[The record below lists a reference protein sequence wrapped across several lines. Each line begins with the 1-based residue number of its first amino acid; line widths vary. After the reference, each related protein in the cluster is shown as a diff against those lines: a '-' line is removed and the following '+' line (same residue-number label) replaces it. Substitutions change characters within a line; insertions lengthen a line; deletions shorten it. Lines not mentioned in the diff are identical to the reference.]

1 MQKQYH
7 IAVIGG
13 GASGLLAAIAA
24 KIEGGAGCSVVI
36 LERNDRIGRK
46 ILSTG
51 NGRCNLGNT
60 VIQKENYSG
69 SLLEKAFAIFQQAP
83 KTEDYFRQMGLIC
96 REEEHRLYPY
106 CNHAN
111 AVLDSL
117 RLQVE
122 LYGIAVQCDC
132 QIQNLIP
139 KKHGFLLQS
148 DTESYFAE
156 QVIFACGGYAA
167 PALGTDGSAYAM
179 LKDLKIAIRPCTPA
193 LCFLKTKTEL
203 VRALKGIR
211 LLAKVSLYENG
222 GLKRQERGEVQFTE
236 QALSGICI
244 FNLSAYCDKLS
255 HATYT
260 VALDLLPD
268 WDLEQVYAFLWEL
281 YALRGT
287 LSVEE
292 FFTGVFQRRVGLQV
306 LKQCGILQKE
316 PRLIASCIPKEIEQL
331 ASFLKALK
339 FPVIG
344 KGDWKNAQISCG
356 GIISEEVSTNLESIR
371 YPGLYF
377 SGEALDLQGDCG
389 GYNLNWAW
397 ASGWWTGTHAA
408 KEWKQKHD

>member
-24 KIEGGAGCSVVI
+24 KIEGGADCSVVI

-83 KTEDYFRQMGLIC
+83 KTED
-96 REEEHRLYPY
+96 HRLYPH
-106 CNHAN
+106 CNHAS

-222 GLKRQERGEVQFTE
+222 VLKRQERGEVQFTE

-244 FNLSAYCDKLS
+244 CNLSAYCDKLS

-287 LSVEE
+287 LPIEE
-292 FFTGVFQRRVGLQV
+292 FFIGIFQRRVGLQI
-306 LKQCGILQKE
+306 LKQYGILQKE
-316 PRLIASCIPKEIEQL
+316 PRLIASCTPKEIKQL
-331 ASFLKALK
+331 ASFLKAWK

-356 GIISEEVSTNLESIR
+356 GIISEEVSADLESIR

>member
-1 MQKQYH
+1 MRKQYH

-24 KIEGGAGCSVVI
+24 KIEGGADCSVVI

-106 CNHAN
+106 CNHAS

-122 LYGIAVQCDC
+122 LYGIAVQCNC

-222 GLKRQERGEVQFTE
+222 VLKRQERGEVQFTE

-268 WDLEQVYAFLWEL
+268 WDSEQVSAFLWEL

-316 PRLIASCIPKEIEQL
+316 PRLIASCTPKEIEQL
-331 ASFLKALK
+331 ASFLKTWK

-356 GIISEEVSTNLESIR
+356 GIISEEVSADLESIR

>member
-24 KIEGGAGCSVVI
+24 KIEGGADCSVVI

-60 VIQKENYSG
+60 VIRKENYSG

-83 KTEDYFRQMGLIC
+83 KTEDYFRQIGLIC

-106 CNHAN
+106 CKHAS

-117 RLQVE
+117 RLQIE
-122 LYGIAVQCDC
+122 LYGIAVRCDC
-132 QIQNLIP
+132 KIQKMIP

-222 GLKRQERGEVQFTE
+222 ILKRQERGEVQFTE

-244 FNLSAYCDKLS
+244 FNLSAYCDRLS
-255 HATYT
+255 HAMYT

-268 WDLEQVYAFLWEL
+268 WNSEQVYAFLWEL

-287 LSVEE
+287 LPIEE

-316 PRLIASCIPKEIEQL
+316 PRLIASCTPKEIEQL
-331 ASFLKALK
+331 ASFLKVWK

-356 GIISEEVSTNLESIR
+356 GIISEEVSADLESVR

-389 GYNLNWAW
+389 GYNLSWAW

-408 KEWKQKHD
+408 KEWK

>member
-24 KIEGGAGCSVVI
+24 KIEGGADCSVVI

-106 CNHAN
+106 CNHAS

-122 LYGIAVQCDC
+122 LYGIAVQCNC
-132 QIQNLIP
+132 QIQKMIP

-222 GLKRQERGEVQFTE
+222 ILKRQERGEVQFTE

-268 WDLEQVYAFLWEL
+268 WDLEQVSAFLWEL

-287 LSVEE
+287 LPIEE

-316 PRLIASCIPKEIEQL
+316 PRLIASCTPKEIKQL
-331 ASFLKALK
+331 ASFLKAWK

-344 KGDWKNAQISCG
+344 KGDWKNAQIS
-356 GIISEEVSTNLESIR
+356 
-371 YPGLYF
+371 
-377 SGEALDLQGDCG
+377 
-389 GYNLNWAW
+389 
-397 ASGWWTGTHAA
+397 
-408 KEWKQKHD
+408 

>member
-24 KIEGGAGCSVVI
+24 KIEGGADCSVVI

-106 CNHAN
+106 CNHAS

-211 LLAKVSLYENG
+211 LLASTK
-222 GLKRQERGEVQFTE
+222 
-236 QALSGICI
+236 
-244 FNLSAYCDKLS
+244 
-255 HATYT
+255 
-260 VALDLLPD
+260 
-268 WDLEQVYAFLWEL
+268 FLM
-281 YALRGT
+281 R
-287 LSVEE
+287 
-292 FFTGVFQRRVGLQV
+292 
-306 LKQCGILQKE
+306 
-316 PRLIASCIPKEIEQL
+316 
-331 ASFLKALK
+331 FL
-339 FPVIG
+339 
-344 KGDWKNAQISCG
+344 
-356 GIISEEVSTNLESIR
+356 
-371 YPGLYF
+371 
-377 SGEALDLQGDCG
+377 
-389 GYNLNWAW
+389 
-397 ASGWWTGTHAA
+397 
-408 KEWKQKHD
+408 

>member
-96 REEEHRLYPY
+96 RKEEHRLYPY
-106 CNHAN
+106 CNHAS

-117 RLQVE
+117 RLQVA
-122 LYGIAVQCDC
+122 LYEIAIQCDC
-132 QIQNLIP
+132 QIQKIIP
-139 KKHGFLLQS
+139 KKQGFQLQS
-148 DTESYFAE
+148 DTASYFAE

-222 GLKRQERGEVQFTE
+222 ILKRQERGEVQFTE

-268 WDLEQVYAFLWEL
+268 WDSEQVSAFLWEL

-316 PRLIASCIPKEIEQL
+316 PRLIASCTPKEIEQL
-331 ASFLKALK
+331 ASFLKAWK
-339 FPVIG
+339 FPVTG

-356 GIISEEVSTNLESIR
+356 GILSEEVSADLESIR

-397 ASGWWTGTHAA
+397 ASGWWTGIHAA
-408 KEWKQKHD
+408 KEWK

>member
-24 KIEGGAGCSVVI
+24 KIEGGADCSVVI

-60 VIQKENYSG
+60 VIRKENYSG

-83 KTEDYFRQMGLIC
+83 KTEDYFRQIGLIC
-96 REEEHRLYPY
+96 REEKHRLYPY
-106 CNHAN
+106 CNHAS

-117 RLQVE
+117 RLQIE
-122 LYGIAVQCDC
+122 LYGIAVRCDC
-132 QIQNLIP
+132 KIQKMIP

-148 DTESYFAE
+148 DIESYFAE

-222 GLKRQERGEVQFTE
+222 ILKRQERGEVQFTE

-244 FNLSAYCDKLS
+244 FNLSAYCDRLS
-255 HATYT
+255 HAMYT
-260 VALDLLPD
+260 VALDL
-268 WDLEQVYAFLWEL
+268 
-281 YALRGT
+281 
-287 LSVEE
+287 
-292 FFTGVFQRRVGLQV
+292 
-306 LKQCGILQKE
+306 
-316 PRLIASCIPKEIEQL
+316 
-331 ASFLKALK
+331 
-339 FPVIG
+339 
-344 KGDWKNAQISCG
+344 
-356 GIISEEVSTNLESIR
+356 
-371 YPGLYF
+371 
-377 SGEALDLQGDCG
+377 
-389 GYNLNWAW
+389 
-397 ASGWWTGTHAA
+397 
-408 KEWKQKHD
+408 

>member
-24 KIEGGAGCSVVI
+24 KIEGGADCSVVI

-96 REEEHRLYPY
+96 REEEYRLYPY
-106 CNHAN
+106 CNHAS

-117 RLQVE
+117 RLQIE
-122 LYGIAVQCDC
+122 LYGIAVQCNC
-132 QIQNLIP
+132 QIQKMIP

-179 LKDLKIAIRPCTPA
+179 LKDLKIAVRPCTPA

-222 GLKRQERGEVQFTE
+222 ILKRQERGEVQFTE

-292 FFTGVFQRRVGLQV
+292 FFTGVFQRRAGLQV

-316 PRLIASCIPKEIEQL
+316 PRLIASCTPKEIKQL
-331 ASFLKALK
+331 ASFLKAWK

-356 GIISEEVSTNLESIR
+356 GIISEEVSADLESIR

-397 ASGWWTGTHAA
+397 VSGWLTGTHAA

>member
-1 MQKQYH
+1 
-7 IAVIGG
+7 
-13 GASGLLAAIAA
+13 
-24 KIEGGAGCSVVI
+24 
-36 LERNDRIGRK
+36 
-46 ILSTG
+46 
-51 NGRCNLGNT
+51 
-60 VIQKENYSG
+60 
-69 SLLEKAFAIFQQAP
+69 
-83 KTEDYFRQMGLIC
+83 MGLIC
-96 REEEHRLYPY
+96 REEEHRLYPH
-106 CNHAN
+106 CNHAS

-222 GLKRQERGEVQFTE
+222 VLKRQERGEVQFTE

-287 LSVEE
+287 LPIEE
-292 FFTGVFQRRVGLQV
+292 FFIGIFQRRVGLQI
-306 LKQCGILQKE
+306 LKQYGILQKE
-316 PRLIASCIPKEIEQL
+316 PRLIASCTPKEIKQL
-331 ASFLKALK
+331 ASFLKAWK

-356 GIISEEVSTNLESIR
+356 GIISEEVSADLESIR

>member
-24 KIEGGAGCSVVI
+24 KIEGGADCSVVI

-106 CNHAN
+106 CNHAS

-117 RLQVE
+117 RLQIE
-122 LYGIAVQCDC
+122 LYGIAVQCNC
-132 QIQNLIP
+132 QIQKMIP

-179 LKDLKIAIRPCTPA
+179 LKDLKIAVRPCTPA

-211 LLAKVSLYENG
+211 LLASVSLYENG
-222 GLKRQERGEVQFTE
+222 VLKRQERGEVQFTE

-244 FNLSAYCDKLS
+244 FNLSAYCDRLS
-255 HATYT
+255 HAGLCVSVGTIRIAWNIANRRIFHRDISKKSWAANLKAIWDFTKRITIDCFLYT
-260 VALDLLPD
+260 KGNRTIGIFFESMEISSHRERG
-268 WDLEQVYAFLWEL
+268 LEERTNFLWR
-281 YALRGT
+281 YYI
-287 LSVEE
+287 
-292 FFTGVFQRRVGLQV
+292 RR
-306 LKQCGILQKE
+306 
-316 PRLIASCIPKEIEQL
+316 
-331 ASFLKALK
+331 
-339 FPVIG
+339 
-344 KGDWKNAQISCG
+344 
-356 GIISEEVSTNLESIR
+356 SIR
-371 YPGLYF
+371 
-377 SGEALDLQGDCG
+377 
-389 GYNLNWAW
+389 
-397 ASGWWTGTHAA
+397 
-408 KEWKQKHD
+408 

>member
-24 KIEGGAGCSVVI
+24 KIEGGADCSVVI

-222 GLKRQERGEVQFTE
+222 ILKRQERGEVQFTE

-316 PRLIASCIPKEIEQL
+316 PRLIASCTPKEIEQL
-331 ASFLKALK
+331 ASFLKAWK

-344 KGDWKNAQISCG
+344 KGNWKNAQISCG
-356 GIISEEVSTNLESIR
+356 GIISEEVSADLESIR

>member
-1 MQKQYH
+1 MD
-7 IAVIGG
+7 AV
-13 GASGLLAAIAA
+13 
-24 KIEGGAGCSVVI
+24 
-36 LERNDRIGRK
+36 
-46 ILSTG
+46 
-51 NGRCNLGNT
+51 
-60 VIQKENYSG
+60 
-69 SLLEKAFAIFQQAP
+69 
-83 KTEDYFRQMGLIC
+83 
-96 REEEHRLYPY
+96 
-106 CNHAN
+106 
-111 AVLDSL
+111 
-117 RLQVE
+117 
-122 LYGIAVQCDC
+122 
-132 QIQNLIP
+132 
-139 KKHGFLLQS
+139 
-148 DTESYFAE
+148 
-156 QVIFACGGYAA
+156 
-167 PALGTDGSAYAM
+167 
-179 LKDLKIAIRPCTPA
+179 
-193 LCFLKTKTEL
+193 
-203 VRALKGIR
+203 
-211 LLAKVSLYENG
+211 
-222 GLKRQERGEVQFTE
+222 
-236 QALSGICI
+236 LSGICI

-268 WDLEQVYAFLWEL
+268 WNLEQVYAFLWEL

-316 PRLIASCIPKEIEQL
+316 PRLIASCTPKEIEQL
-331 ASFLKALK
+331 ASFLKAWK

-397 ASGWWTGTHAA
+397 VSGWWTGTHAA

>member
-106 CNHAN
+106 CNHAS
-111 AVLDSL
+111 AVLDS
-117 RLQVE
+117 
-122 LYGIAVQCDC
+122 
-132 QIQNLIP
+132 
-139 KKHGFLLQS
+139 
-148 DTESYFAE
+148 
-156 QVIFACGGYAA
+156 
-167 PALGTDGSAYAM
+167 
-179 LKDLKIAIRPCTPA
+179 
-193 LCFLKTKTEL
+193 LKTKTEL

-222 GLKRQERGEVQFTE
+222 GLKHQERGEVQFTE

-316 PRLIASCIPKEIEQL
+316 PRLIASCTPKEIEQL
-331 ASFLKALK
+331 ASFLKAWK

-356 GIISEEVSTNLESIR
+356 GIISEEVSADLESIR

>member
-96 REEEHRLYPY
+96 RKEEHRLYPY
-106 CNHAN
+106 CNHAS

-117 RLQVE
+117 RLQVA
-122 LYGIAVQCDC
+122 LYEIAIQCDC
-132 QIQNLIP
+132 QIQKIIP
-139 KKHGFLLQS
+139 KKQGFQLQS
-148 DTESYFAE
+148 DTASYFAE

-222 GLKRQERGEVQFTE
+222 ILKRQERGEVQFTE

-268 WDLEQVYAFLWEL
+268 WDSEQVSAFLWEL

-316 PRLIASCIPKEIEQL
+316 PRLIASCTPKEIEQL
-331 ASFLKALK
+331 ASFLKAWK
-339 FPVIG
+339 FPVTG

-356 GIISEEVSTNLESIR
+356 GILSEEVSADLESIR

-397 ASGWWTGTHAA
+397 ASGWWTGIHAA

>member
-96 REEEHRLYPY
+96 RKEEHRLYPY
-106 CNHAN
+106 CNHAS

-122 LYGIAVQCDC
+122 LYGIAVQCNC

-211 LLAKVSLYENG
+211 LLASVSLYENG
-222 GLKRQERGEVQFTE
+222 VLKRQERGEVQFTE

-316 PRLIASCIPKEIEQL
+316 SRLIASCTPKEIEQL
-331 ASFLKALK
+331 ASFLKAWK

-397 ASGWWTGTHAA
+397 VSGWWTGTHAA

>member
-106 CNHAN
+106 CNHAS

-117 RLQVE
+117 RLQVA
-122 LYGIAVQCDC
+122 LYETAIQCDC
-132 QIQNLIP
+132 QIQKIIP
-139 KKHGFLLQS
+139 KKHGFQLQS
-148 DTESYFAE
+148 DTASYFAE

-222 GLKRQERGEVQFTE
+222 ILKRQERGEVQFTE

-244 FNLSAYCDKLS
+244 FNLSAYCDRLS
-255 HATYT
+255 HTMYT

-268 WDLEQVYAFLWEL
+268 WNSEQVSAFLWEL

-316 PRLIASCIPKEIEQL
+316 PRLIASCTPKEIEQL
-331 ASFLKALK
+331 ASFLKAWK
-339 FPVIG
+339 FPVTG

-356 GIISEEVSTNLESIR
+356 GILSEEVSADLESIR

-397 ASGWWTGTHAA
+397 ASGWWTGIHAA

>member
-1 MQKQYH
+1 MW
-7 IAVIGG
+7 G
-13 GASGLLAAIAA
+13 
-24 KIEGGAGCSVVI
+24 
-36 LERNDRIGRK
+36 
-46 ILSTG
+46 
-51 NGRCNLGNT
+51 
-60 VIQKENYSG
+60 IQC
-69 SLLEKAFAIFQQAP
+69 P
-83 KTEDYFRQMGLIC
+83 
-96 REEEHRLYPY
+96 
-106 CNHAN
+106 
-111 AVLDSL
+111 
-117 RLQVE
+117 
-122 LYGIAVQCDC
+122 
-132 QIQNLIP
+132 
-139 KKHGFLLQS
+139 
-148 DTESYFAE
+148 
-156 QVIFACGGYAA
+156 

-268 WDLEQVYAFLWEL
+268 WNLEQVYAFLWEL

-316 PRLIASCIPKEIEQL
+316 PRLIASCTPKEIEQL
-331 ASFLKALK
+331 ASFLKAWK

>member
-24 KIEGGAGCSVVI
+24 KIEGGADCSVVI

-96 REEEHRLYPY
+96 REEEHHLYPH
-106 CNHAN
+106 CNHAS

-222 GLKRQERGEVQFTE
+222 VLKRQERGEVQFTE

-287 LSVEE
+287 LPIEE
-292 FFTGVFQRRVGLQV
+292 FFIGIFQRRVGLQI
-306 LKQCGILQKE
+306 LKQYGILQKE
-316 PRLIASCIPKEIEQL
+316 PRLIASCTPKEIKQL
-331 ASFLKALK
+331 ASFLKAWK

-356 GIISEEVSTNLESIR
+356 GIISEEVSADLESIR

>member
-106 CNHAN
+106 CNHAI

-117 RLQVE
+117 RLQVK

-268 WDLEQVYAFLWEL
+268 WNLEQVYAFLWEL

-316 PRLIASCIPKEIEQL
+316 PRLIASCTPKEIEQL
-331 ASFLKALK
+331 ASFLKAWK